1 MIKDRIRNAVKRAA
15 NGSGLTRAEFAER
28 AEIPVPTLFAYMSEG
43 ATKFRTPS
51 IESVVK
57 IALASEDPDA
67 FMLSLLP
74 PDARRA
80 EWAAADRAEALAA
93 TESMARETAQA
104 LAEAKRDD
112 EAFSKLHTRFAACYL
127 MAYDAR
133 VRALREG
140 KENE

>member
-28 AEIPVPTLFAYMSEG
+28 AEIPVPTLFAYMSESSN
-43 ATKFRTPS
+43 FRTPS
-51 IESVVK
+51 VETLVR

-74 PDARRA
+74 PDAKRA

-140 KENE
+140 VENE